1 MQTEIDKIKI
11 KRRIRK
17 ELLDIT
23 ELAESMER
31 IGLLTPITINQH
43 NVLIAGQ
50 RRLEAAKLLGWKTI
64 EAHIVQTSDEAAAFE
79 MEIEENVQRVQFT
92 DEELFQ
98 AFSRLNKL
106 KHPSIFRRIWNAIT
120 AFFKKLFKF

>member
-1 MQTEIDKIKI
+1 MQIEIDDIKV

-23 ELAESMER
+23 ELAESMKR
-31 IGLLTPITINQH
+31 VGLLTPITINQH

-64 EAHIVQTSDEAAAFE
+64 EANVVQTDDEAAAFE
-79 MEIEENVQRVQFT
+79 MEIEENIQRVQFT
-92 DEELFQ
+92 DEELFK
-98 AFSRLNKL
+98 AFSRLNRL
-106 KHPSIFRRIWNAIT
+106 QHPGIFTRIWNAII
-120 AFFKKLFKF
+120 AFFKKLFKL